1 MLEFVVVIPLIAMVI
16 AATFFFAWG
25 LRNRMG
31 VEMSVRFMSWAAA
44 RKVPLPERYGITWHD
59 VIMDHLLMSRT
70 VRHIYYKQFNKR
82 KETYQTPRD
91 LSDYV
96 ADYSPQAAPVADKLV
111 TQRWPLASG
120 FSISRATFP
129 TPSGVWEKLSG
140 NYNGRY
146 IRDGVEWRCGEAAN
160 EEELTDEFQRKLDEA
175 LMAVPDVSMDMAKVF
190 RRLYL
195 STWSRRN

>member
-1 MLEFVVVIPLIAMVI
+1 MVIPLIAMVI

-31 VEMSVRFMSWAAA
+31 VQMSTRFMSWAIE

-70 VRHIYYKQFNKR
+70 IRHIYHYRFDR
-82 KETYQTPRD
+82 YRETGQTPRD

-96 ADYSPQAAPVADKLV
+96 ADYSPEAAPVVDKLV
-111 TQRWPLASG
+111 TDRWPLGGG
-120 FSISRATFP
+120 FGISRATFP
-129 TPSGVWEKLSG
+129 TPSGIWEKLSG
-140 NYNGRY
+140 DYEGRY

-160 EEELTDEFQRKLDEA
+160 EQDLTDEFQRDLDEA
-175 LMAVPDVSMDMAKVF
+175 LMAVPDVSMAMAKVF
-190 RRLYL
+190 QRLYL

>member
-1 MLEFVVVIPLIAMVI
+1 MIEFVMVIPLIAQVI

-31 VEMSVRFMSWAAA
+31 VEMSVRFMSWAYV

-70 VRHIYYKQFNKR
+70 IGHIYYKQFNKR
-82 KETYQTPRD
+82 KETYQTPQD

-111 TQRWPLASG
+111 TESWPLASG
-120 FSISRATFP
+120 FGISQATFP
-129 TPSGVWEKLSG
+129 TPSGVWEKLAG
-140 NYNGRY
+140 NYNGWY

-175 LMAVPDVSMDMAKVF
+175 LMAVPDVSMDIAKVF
-190 RRLYL
+190 QGLYL
-195 STWSRRN
+195 STWTRGS